1 MSENIGTNSYFKRIV
16 YKSSTFNVIYNIDT
30 KSYISN
36 GVGVSVYDFLDDYEY
51 FSLFIQQSYG
61 YRVTDRLLYNLG
73 FEYFY
78 YLYSIDPRKYNTIRL
93 FTDIKYDIGKFLF
106 RDNTQFLKINVGSRL
121 FYDFIDNIGL
131 TNNLN
136 IFNNIRFETGRSIG
150 NNSFGVLFYFD
161 IGF

>member
-1 MSENIGTNSYFKRIV
+1 MSANIATDYSFKKIV
-16 YKSSTFNVIYNIDT
+16 SKSTIFNVIYNVDI
-30 KSYISN
+30 KSYISSDISI
-36 GVGVSVYDFLDDYEY
+36 SVYNFFDDYEY

-78 YLYSIDPRKYNTIRL
+78 HLYSIDPRKYNTIRL

-106 RDNTQFLKINVGSRL
+106 RDNKQFLKINVGSRL

-131 TNNLN
+131 TTNLN
-136 IFNNIRFETGRSIG
+136 IFNNIRLKLEE
-150 NNSFGVLFYFD
+150 VLAIIHLEFCF
-161 IGF
+161 ILI